1 MTEDDEIDRMLAP
14 YVTAGQREAAQLPV
28 GFMAR
33 VQADAARVQAEWQD
47 EAMRAARE
55 VRVPIWRQ
63 FLTLLGGAPAL
74 GGLMAA
80 CATGIWLGAAPPQGF
95 DPLAFVVS
103 SSETLTMYSSLQD
116 TVLSEESP

>member
-1 MTEDDEIDRMLAP
+1 MTDDDEIDRMLAP
-14 YVTAGQREAAQLPV
+14 YVAAGQREAAELPV

-33 VQADAARVQAEWQD
+33 VQADAARVQADWQA
-47 EAMRAARE
+47 EAMRRARS

-63 FLTLLGGAPAL
+63 FLTILGGAPAL

-80 CATGIWLGAAPPQGF
+80 CATGIWLGASPPQGF
-95 DPLAFVVS
+95 DPLAFVVGGS
-103 SSETLTMYSSLQD
+103 DTLTFYSSVQD